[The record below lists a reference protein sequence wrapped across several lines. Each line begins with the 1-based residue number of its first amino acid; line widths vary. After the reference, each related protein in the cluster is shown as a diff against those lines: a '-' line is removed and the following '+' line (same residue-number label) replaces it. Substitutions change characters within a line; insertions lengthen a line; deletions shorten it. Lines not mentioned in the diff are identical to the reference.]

1 MKKSELIKFLTENDL
16 SDVEELK
23 YKDNITVSRFFY
35 DFDKEEIEA
44 AKAYSNEESDYDA
57 ESDEWYSEYFIPYL
71 SDIAIDNV
79 NDIIEDTTE
88 EFEVEAQFVSFDV
101 DVNNYQYS
109 EFIAIFYDED
119 NKVDLD
125 EVLDDLGL

>member
-1 MKKSELIKFLTENDL
+1 MKKSEIIKFLIENDL

-23 YKDNITVSRFFY
+23 YKEDITVLRFFY

-57 ESDEWYSEYFIPYL
+57 ESSEWYSEYFIPYL

-79 NDIIEDTTE
+79 NDIVEDTME
-88 EFEVEAQFVSFDV
+88 EFEAEAQFVSFDI
-101 DVNNYQYS
+101 DVNNYQYN
-109 EFIAIFYDED
+109 EFIAVFYNEG

-125 EVLDDLGL
+125 EVMDELGL